1 MSFGSGPSRAHSSR
15 ERMSSVIGCPRALGE
30 RTATARACEVRA
42 MSKSIEAL
50 RGAARPPLDPGT
62 VVEATVQSYGLAP
75 FRMVS
80 DSRAR
85 RVARDLRDLLK
96 SEGVGVSLT
105 RAQALTANLYGYGS
119 WPALLAD
126 LGADFSLDDPDES
139 EDEVDGR
146 FRRALGVVLGALP
159 SLPAAQRLL
168 AALQPTN
175 RANVA
180 AQRATLVELANPDAY
195 HPVRLKRLVEET
207 EEVLCAFQDLERDV
221 GGPFTDADAIE
232 RSGRAAHDV
241 VEAAIAGEDLT
252 LLPYDAYAVLQRRL
266 LPLYAAATRVETSA
280 CAIVDAEAV
289 SLDLA
294 ARVIPDLSA
303 SADHYV
309 HLGALRFPSPYPG
322 LGIEGCYVR
331 TGADGD
337 VVISAVLS
345 PPAFGPDAESY
356 LDGFSIPTM
365 LLAHARG
372 HTMRLAEIIDG
383 GLAVNL
389 PPVAD
394 ILAIGS
400 FDAQGR
406 PPFVAGLDAL
416 WRTCLRP
423 AAAAAVNA
431 VVQAG
436 QRAPGERLLGVAVPA
451 DHALARRI
459 AKARTPQQTE
469 AALAALREE
478 AAGPV
483 VQILGTT
490 PTSAETGYIPDA
502 LPHAPA
508 FWPTMHGEAWLAFF
522 VRGGTSEYDFEE
534 SADLI
539 YDYAR
544 LVAPDRARFL
554 ALAPAAQAQVVE
566 AGLAFITRLM
576 MAEDSV
582 AAREV
587 ADEMLAL
594 RTSEDPR
601 FHAYKAF
608 LLIEDGLDGEVDA
621 ALAMLAETDPAAAAW
636 LAFHRAHL
644 RQEGDAARLLRVA
657 YEADIPL
664 AEALHRALDEEG
676 SDLPEGLLA
685 PAGVIRGVQLLGPL
699 LVELRPAITD
709 LLRSLRL
716 APRTSQARH

>member
-1 MSFGSGPSRAHSSR
+1 
-15 ERMSSVIGCPRALGE
+15 
-30 RTATARACEVRA
+30 

-50 RGAARPPLDPGT
+50 RGAAHPPLDPET
-62 VVEATVQSYGLAP
+62 VAEAAVPSYGLAP

-96 SEGVGVSLT
+96 SEGVSVGLT

-119 WPALLAD
+119 WSALIAD
-126 LGADFSLDDPDES
+126 LGSDFSLDDPDES

-146 FRRALGVVLGALP
+146 FRRALSVVLGALP
-159 SLPAAQRLL
+159 SVPAAQRLL

-175 RANVA
+175 RANAA
-180 AQRATLVELANPDAY
+180 AQRAMLVELVNPDVY

-207 EEVLCAFQDLERDV
+207 EEVLCAFQDLERDA

-232 RSGRAAHDV
+232 RSGRAAHEV
-241 VEAAIAGEDLT
+241 VEAAIAAEDLT

-266 LPLYAAATRVETSA
+266 LPLYAASTRVEAGA

-294 ARVIPDLSA
+294 ARAIPDLSDP
-303 SADHYV
+303 ADHYV
-309 HLGALRFPSPYPG
+309 HLGALRLPSPYPG

-331 TGADGD
+331 TSSEGD
-337 VVISAVLS
+337 VVVSAVLT

-356 LDGFSIPTM
+356 LDAFSIPAM

-372 HTMRLAEIIDG
+372 HTMRLADIIDG
-383 GLAVNL
+383 GLAVTL
-389 PPVAD
+389 PPMAD
-394 ILAIGS
+394 IRAIGS

-406 PPFVAGLDAL
+406 PPFGAGLDAL

-431 VVQAG
+431 VAQAL
-436 QRAPGERLLGVAVPA
+436 QRAPSERLLGVAVPPE
-451 DHALARRI
+451 HALARRI
-459 AKARTPQQTE
+459 AKARTPQQAE
-469 AALAALREE
+469 AAVAALREE

-483 VQILGTT
+483 VQMLGTT
-490 PTSAETGYIPDA
+490 QTSAETGYIPDA
-502 LPHAPA
+502 LPPAPA
-508 FWPTMHGEAWLAFF
+508 FWPTTHGEAWLAFF
-522 VRGGTSEYDFEE
+522 VRGGTSEYDFQE
-534 SADLI
+534 SADLV

-544 LVAPDRARFL
+544 LVAPDRTRVL
-554 ALAPAAQAQVVE
+554 ALGRTAQAQVIE
-566 AGLAFITRLM
+566 AGLAFLARLM
-576 MAEDSV
+576 MAEEGV

-601 FHAYKAF
+601 FHAYKAY
-608 LLIEDGLDGEVDA
+608 LLIEDGLDPEVDA
-621 ALAMLAETDPAAAAW
+621 VLAALAETDPAAAAW
-636 LAFHRAHL
+636 LGFHRAQL
-644 RQEGDAARLLRVA
+644 RQEPDAARLLRLA
-657 YEADIPL
+657 YEADILL

-676 SDLPEGLLA
+676 GDLPEGPLA
-685 PAGVIRGVQLLGPL
+685 AGGVVRGVQLLGPL
-699 LVELRPAITD
+699 LVELRPAISD